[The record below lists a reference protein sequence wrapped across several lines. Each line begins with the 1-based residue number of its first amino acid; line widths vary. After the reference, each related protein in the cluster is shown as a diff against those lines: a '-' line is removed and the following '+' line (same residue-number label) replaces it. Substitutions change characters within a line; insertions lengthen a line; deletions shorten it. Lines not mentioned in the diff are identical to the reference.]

1 MAFVRVCSTCI
12 LVYAFLSCLYTT
24 LLLLS
29 CPFVR
34 GCSTPTLDI
43 SKIYTGFLWTRR
55 LFDFAFSG
63 ASDGHTSSTSTPT
76 IQALVMQQ
84 AAAYKDMGDFL
95 SAFEGAAT
103 DPVLY
108 WATVTVS
115 QIEPAQHGPS
125 HWQSLQGASSA
136 EPDWSLGWFEMST
149 SLFLSKAF
157 AGSMHPMKIFP
168 HFYKASD
175 TFDEDDITITTL
187 VTPNRFEVLRKLAL
201 RYEGP
206 LSVTVH
212 IPLPT
217 SASKS
222 SSQTLHNNLIALH
235 ALVTNSPGLTARADI
250 HLVLSPFPRAFNAW
264 RNIARLLART
274 TYMLLLDVDF
284 AVCTDWRASVRRLLR
299 DGESG
304 VARRV
309 REGSAA
315 LVLPAFEYVRQAEGR
330 NQDTF
335 PRDRHALLDLVHAN
349 RVAPFHASFSAGHN
363 STDYR
368 RFHSAKPGEIYK
380 VTQYQHAYEPYV
392 VVRRDAAVWCD
403 ERFTG
408 YGGNKAACLFEMY
421 LSGISFYV
429 LSDHFLIH
437 QSHAY
442 EEEARRSERKY
453 NRRIQSDFR
462 EETCLRYLKRFSDQ
476 GILNTARASNARE
489 ECKKIKGIG
498 KIVMQLLDGTT
509 NA

>member
-1 MAFVRVCSTCI
+1 
-12 LVYAFLSCLYTT
+12 
-24 LLLLS
+24 
-29 CPFVR
+29 
-34 GCSTPTLDI
+34 
-43 SKIYTGFLWTRR
+43 
-55 LFDFAFSG
+55 
-63 ASDGHTSSTSTPT
+63 
-76 IQALVMQQ
+76 
-84 AAAYKDMGDFL
+84 
-95 SAFEGAAT
+95 
-103 DPVLY
+103 
-108 WATVTVS
+108 
-115 QIEPAQHGPS
+115 
-125 HWQSLQGASSA
+125 
-136 EPDWSLGWFEMST
+136 
-149 SLFLSKAF
+149 
-157 AGSMHPMKIFP
+157 MHPMKIFP
-168 HFYKASD
+168 YFYKASE

-222 SSQTLHNNLIALH
+222 SSRTLHNNLIALH
-235 ALVTNSPGLTARADI
+235 ALVTKSPGLALRADI

-284 AVCTDWRASVRRLLR
+284 AVCTDWRASVRALLR

-304 VARRV
+304 VAGRV

-315 LVLPAFEYVRQAEGR
+315 LVLPHLSI

-335 PRDRHALLDLVHAN
+335 PRDRHALLDLVRAN

-363 STDYR
+363 STDYH
-368 RFHSAKPGEIYK
+368 RFYAAKPGEIYK
-380 VTQYQHAYEPYV
+380 VIQYQPAYEPYV
-392 VVRRDAAVWCD
+392 VVRRDAAGWCD

-429 LSDHFLIH
+429 LSDHFLVH
-437 QSHAY
+437 QSHVY

-453 NRRIQSDFR
+453 NRRIQSDFK

-489 ECKKIKGIG
+489 ECRKIKGIG
-498 KIVMQLLDGTT
+498 KIVMQLLDGAT
-509 NA
+509 NV

>member
-12 LVYAFLSCLYTT
+12 IVYTFLSCLYTT
-24 LLLLS
+24 LFLLL

-34 GCSTPTLDI
+34 DCSTSALDI
-43 SKIYTGFLWTRR
+43 SKIYAGFLWTRR

-63 ASDGHTSSTSTPT
+63 ASDAGHATSTGISAPT
-76 IQALVMQQ
+76 IQALVTQQ
-84 AAAYKDMGDFL
+84 AAAYKDLEDFL
-95 SAFEGAAT
+95 SVFEDAAT

-108 WATVTVS
+108 WATVS
-115 QIEPAQHGPS
+115 QIEPAQHG
-125 HWQSLQGASSA
+125 QSLQDAPSA

-168 HFYKASD
+168 YFYKASE

-201 RYEGP
+201 RYEGTHIGNRYPHVLYFDSLLLPRLSGP

-217 SASKS
+217 SASRS
-222 SSQTLHNNLIALH
+222 SSRTLHNNLIALH
-235 ALVTNSPGLTARADI
+235 ALVTNSPALATRADI

-284 AVCTDWRASVRRLLR
+284 AVCTDWRASVRALLR
-299 DGESG
+299 DHGEKSG

-335 PRDRHALLDLVHAN
+335 PRDRHVRATSVFFCSASVAVASRPLD
-349 RVAPFHASFSAGHN
+349 
-363 STDYR
+363 
-368 RFHSAKPGEIYK
+368 
-380 VTQYQHAYEPYV
+380 
-392 VVRRDAAVWCD
+392 
-403 ERFTG
+403 
-408 YGGNKAACLFEMY
+408 
-421 LSGISFYV
+421 
-429 LSDHFLIH
+429 
-437 QSHAY
+437 
-442 EEEARRSERKY
+442 
-453 NRRIQSDFR
+453 
-462 EETCLRYLKRFSDQ
+462 
-476 GILNTARASNARE
+476 
-489 ECKKIKGIG
+489 
-498 KIVMQLLDGTT
+498 
-509 NA
+509 